1 MVRNIK
7 TKDLSKVLVMTNTS
21 DTNFIAER
29 SGKIYRTPFR
39 GEGTVSRIDK
49 NDLIMFQDT
58 VTDGVGSNKIV
69 SINYGD
75 FLMPIIDPV
84 SYPIYTKQIEQDSE
98 GFSVIPLERGSIDPE
113 DGDWLDYKST
123 DPYVRS
129 AVYIPI
135 EMNKKY
141 KFRCESGEIFSIR
154 IMLCDREKQIIHDKW
169 FNGISNYQ
177 NVMVNMIFESMVEEA
192 HYMMFDVRGAGNANV
207 KFEINTTIGL
217 QSEHVVIKQFMFV
230 DDYNFLTTD
239 TLEAKDKQL
248 EINHEGSRSKV
259 TTMALQAPSYR
270 PLDVKLRLINS
281 GYKTHQYVDLRS
293 VRDNEDKETRGRV
306 EIGIRSFDGDT
317 PMPQFCVGFAEGI
330 NNTLIHRFIVDPDA
344 MLVHLT
350 KDGVQFRTSNVSN
363 NKPGL
368 KELYTINF
376 KSLND
381 KVNKCY
387 TSLLKYN
394 MIIDEVTPEGLE
406 LINISA
412 DHIDYD
418 NDLYPNVQLAL
429 DRLLSYNAEIDTED
443 IHTQLNDL
451 YDITSGIDIN
461 MQLLDLSTA
470 KKISDLTTTV
480 NTYED
485 RIQSAERLADGA
497 KKAVDAIPDYYGD
510 IRAVSNRVADIE
522 SYNVTHSAEFANLD
536 NRVIALNNSHIG
548 LADEMYSIF
557 RDIDMRLFN
566 LNAMID
572 NITNAVRRLGENDI
586 NLESTVN
593 TNCRAITSIMNNL
606 TQLNTEVTNFKESTQ
621 DKLTEAI
628 SAINDHTAELS
639 GIADQINTLNDF
651 VTTAGSPAIRDMQF
665 TSNTELIGV
674 EQNIANLTS
683 IEFTTERDN
692 AMLTASVVMNPY
704 NSIMVLDP
712 IEFNY
717 TIRLDDKEI
726 TSYTS
731 VFQMR
736 SEVISFSI
744 PMSVAT
750 KGEHNVSITGML
762 RSDGYIEFNP
772 NTITITLDIYEPA
785 VKPEQEI

>member
-1 MVRNIK
+1 MVRNIR

-58 VTDGVGSNKIV
+58 ITDEVGSNKIV

-84 SYPIYTKQIEQDSE
+84 NYPIYTKQIEQDSE
-98 GFSVIPLERGSIDPE
+98 GFSVVPLERGSIDPE

-129 AVYIPI
+129 SVYIPI

-177 NVMVNMIFESMVEEA
+177 NIMVNMTFESLVEEA
-192 HYMMFDVRGAGNANV
+192 HYMMFDVRGAGNANI
-207 KFEINTTIGL
+207 KFEINAPIGL
-217 QSEHVVIKQFMFV
+217 QTEHVVIKQFMFV

-259 TTMALQAPSYR
+259 TTLAVQAPSYR

-293 VRDNEDKETRGRV
+293 MRDNEDKETRGRV

-317 PMPQFCVGFAEGI
+317 PTPQFCVGFADGI
-330 NNTLIHRFIVDPDA
+330 NSTLIHRFIVDPDA

-376 KSLND
+376 KSLSD

-412 DHIDYD
+412 DHIDYK

-429 DRLLSYNAEIDTED
+429 DRLLSYNAELDTED
-443 IHTQLNDL
+443 IHTKLNDL

-470 KKISDLTTTV
+470 KKISDLSTTV
-480 NTYED
+480 GTYED

-497 KKAVDAIPDYYGD
+497 KKAVDAIPDYHGD
-510 IRAVSNRVADIE
+510 IKAVSDRVTDIE
-522 SYNVTHSAEFANLD
+522 SYNVTHSTEFTELD
-536 NRVIALNNSHIG
+536 NRVVALNDSHIG
-548 LADEMYSIF
+548 LADELRNTML
-557 RDIDMRLFN
+557 DVNMRLS
-566 LNAMID
+566 
-572 NITNAVRRLGENDI
+572 NITTQLEGVVTTIYRLGEKDT

-593 TNCRAITSIMNNL
+593 TNSNAIVDIVDTL
-606 TQLNTEVTNFKESTQ
+606 
-621 DKLTEAI
+621 
-628 SAINDHTAELS
+628 AELNEKVTGLMADTDQRLS
-639 GIADQINTLNDF
+639 NAVSTINRHTKSIADIWNQLEDLNNF
-651 VTTAGSPAIRDMQF
+651 AAAAGSPAIRDMQF
-665 TSNTELIGV
+665 SSNTELLGV
-674 EQNIANLTS
+674 EQSISNLIS
-683 IEFTTERDN
+683 VDFTTERDN

-726 TSYTS
+726 ASYTS
-731 VFQMR
+731 VFQMK
-736 SEVISFSI
+736 SEVISLSI

-750 KGEHNVSITGML
+750 KGDHHVSITGML
-762 RSDGYIEFNP
+762 KSDGYIEFNP
-772 NTITITLDIYEPA
+772 NTLTVTLDIYEPA
-785 VKPEQEI
+785 VKPA